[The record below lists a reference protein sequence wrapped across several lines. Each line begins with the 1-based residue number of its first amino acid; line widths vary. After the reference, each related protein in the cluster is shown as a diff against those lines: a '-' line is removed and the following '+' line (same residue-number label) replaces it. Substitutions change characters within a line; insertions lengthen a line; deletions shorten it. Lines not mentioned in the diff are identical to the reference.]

1 MRTLTELELD
11 ALREV
16 ANIALS
22 RAAVQLSEILQE
34 EVLVEVL
41 RVELQSSAQI
51 RAMADEEPGSD
62 VVSIHENLNGA
73 LNGRAHLIL
82 LHESSRELVLAL
94 LGNVPVVDDLD
105 LGMMEHEA
113 IKEMGNI
120 IISSAVARLAELIG
134 PIQVSLPEFE
144 QGNISEVLEMDQ
156 ETAAEETAPHI
167 VVETRLIAAQRNV
180 TGLMIL
186 TLTVRSLESL
196 MQGLLFGHE
205 GESG

>member
-1 MRTLTELELD
+1 MRSLNELELD

-22 RAAVQLSEILQE
+22 RAAVQLSEILNE

-41 RVELQSSAQI
+41 RVELDTTAQI
-51 RAMADEEPGSD
+51 RTLVGKDSDSD
-62 VVSIHENLNGA
+62 VISIHEKLDGA

-82 LHESSRELVLAL
+82 LQESSRELVLAL

-105 LGMMEHEA
+105 LGLMEHEA

-120 IISSAVARLAELIG
+120 IISSAVARLAEQLG

-144 QGNISEVLEMDQ
+144 QGSVSDILEAHQ
-156 ETAAEETAPHI
+156 EPSSGETTPHI
-167 VVETRLIAAQRNV
+167 VVETRLSAAQRNV
-180 TGLMIL
+180 NGLMIL
-186 TLTVRSLESL
+186 TLTVQSLESL
-196 MQGLLFGHE
+196 MHGLLHGL
-205 GESG
+205 